1 MVIEKSIS
9 DALGFIMTVG
19 GIVLSIVAL
28 VLSILFYIW
37 ADKQAKASD
46 KTLVEL
52 KGATDG
58 LGQVVTTLKDES
70 FSLLKSA
77 YTDMGE
83 LAKFG
88 VQRDSPIAR
97 EVEVQTSQ
105 EPEEPAPKENDKRR
119 TKYVVSKMSD
129 EQLFQNAMSLAPHF
143 IERRGSNYAPALKE
157 LFRLIRPIVADL
169 PKDGT
174 MSGEAIAERL
184 AREGYDENEVLFGL
198 SMMAQVGRL
207 IEND

>member
-1 MVIEKSIS
+1 MTIDKATL
-9 DALGFIMTVG
+9 DTLGFIMTVG

-28 VLSILFYIW
+28 LLSILFYAW
-37 ADKQAKASD
+37 ADRQAKESD

-52 KGATDG
+52 RAATDG
-58 LGQVVTTLKDES
+58 LGQVVTTLRDES

-83 LAKFG
+83 LAKYG
-88 VQRDSPIAR
+88 VQRDSPVTR
-97 EVEVQTSQ
+97 EVEVQGSQ
-105 EPEEPAPKENDKRR
+105 ASDDSSPAAIPNKR
-119 TKYVVSKMSD
+119 TKYVISKMSD
-129 EQLFQNAMSLAPHF
+129 EQLLDSATVFAPHF

-174 MSGEAIAERL
+174 MSGEEIAEAL
-184 AREGYDENEVLFGL
+184 ASEGYDQDEVLFGL
-198 SMMAQVGRL
+198 AMMAQVGRL
-207 IEND
+207 AEVH